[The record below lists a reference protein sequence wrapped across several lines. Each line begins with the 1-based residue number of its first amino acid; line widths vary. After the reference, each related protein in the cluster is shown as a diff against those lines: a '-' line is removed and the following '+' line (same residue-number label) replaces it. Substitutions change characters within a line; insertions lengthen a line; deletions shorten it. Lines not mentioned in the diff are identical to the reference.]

1 MFTDLKVQAKLF
13 SKHIPSKPGIYIA
26 QPIGSRMR
34 VIDKSR
40 ADKMP
45 FVNEN
50 HIKVGKALDFSKRS
64 RNYFIDN
71 DGDIKFEPIVFTED
85 YSHDQLKELESLL
98 KEAFT
103 DFRMV
108 NPKTNR
114 KLEWMENI
122 SYEDTVS
129 IIQKVSKEFK
139 KDNGN

>member
-1 MFTDLKVQAKLF
+1 
-13 SKHIPSKPGIYIA
+13 
-26 QPIGSRMR
+26 
-34 VIDKSR
+34 
-40 ADKMP
+40 
-45 FVNEN
+45 
-50 HIKVGKALDFSKRS
+50 
-64 RNYFIDN
+64 
-71 DGDIKFEPIVFTED
+71 
-85 YSHDQLKELESLL
+85 LKELESLL